1 MYIVNGG
8 PCTSGCQ
15 PVRWVNGD
23 TYININTFLRL
34 PYDFESVIWLYNILP
49 CMKKLVSGRT

>member
-34 PYDFESVIWLYNILP
+34 PYDFESVIWL
-49 CMKKLVSGRT
+49 